1 MKAAYKGFFVLV
13 VASFVT
19 VATPGISRAGVMTF
33 MTVINGAQETPPT
46 PSDVTGN
53 GILTFDKKTDTL
65 CYYLSY
71 VGPLSTTETGAHIH
85 GPAEPGVAGP
95 VVLPLP
101 LSNNKT
107 ACVDVSSQPLF
118 DKHDLEKNLYY
129 VNIHSLAFPGGEIR
143 GQILRIK

>member
-13 VASFVT
+13 VASLVM
-19 VATPGISRAGVMTF
+19 VATPGISRAGEMTF

-46 PSDVTGN
+46 TSDVTGN

-65 CYYLSY
+65 CYYVSY
-71 VGPLSTTETGAHIH
+71 VGPLASGETAAHIH

-95 VVLPLP
+95 VVLPLVP
-101 LSNNKT
+101 SSNKT
-107 ACVDVSSQPLF
+107 ACVVVSSPPF
-118 DKHDLEKNLYY
+118 DKHDLEKNRYY
-129 VNIHSLAFPGGEIR
+129 VNIHSNAFPGGEIR